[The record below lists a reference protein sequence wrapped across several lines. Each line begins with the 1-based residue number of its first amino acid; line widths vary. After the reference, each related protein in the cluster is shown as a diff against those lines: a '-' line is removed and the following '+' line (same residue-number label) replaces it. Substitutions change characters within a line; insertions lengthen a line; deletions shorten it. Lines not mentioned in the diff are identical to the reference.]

1 MKFDRCSY
9 TGTTTTRNE
18 IYVTSSTNESGHLA
32 QGLPIGHYLSRDR
45 LAKKL
50 IPEEYREF
58 NDMFRE
64 RQGIKALPEHR
75 L

>member
-1 MKFDRCSY
+1 M
-9 TGTTTTRNE
+9 TRNE
-18 IYVTSSTNESGHLA
+18 IYVTSSTNKSGHLA
-32 QGLPIGHYLSRDR
+32 QGLPIGHYLLRDR

-50 IPEEYREF
+50 IPKEYREF

-64 RQGIKALPEHR
+64 RQGFKALPKHR